1 MSAPGVKVAFKI
13 VKKIYKS
20 QISLYSII
28 LFKNRKENEKDF
40 LKVLFE
46 VC

>member
-13 VKKIYKS
+13 VKIFMSLKSAYILLFFSKIAK
-20 QISLYSII
+20 
-28 LFKNRKENEKDF
+28 KKKKDF
-40 LKVLFE
+40 LIVLFE